1 MGNIYST
8 SAPLESASIYND
20 DRNESTVIYTDTGLI
35 APITSPRTPVINSEE
50 NKVNMPNESMLVN
63 TEIKPEESK
72 TNIAKLEEHVASIPD
87 IRSSLFIKT
96 NPIIYV
102 INIKTS
108 TSNEIYY
115 TSTITE
121 AHIVVRQYIDKIK
134 IVPVLYGYNII
145 ENNKEFQGL
154 QTSYLTDVYVKTY
167 FILPILGYS
176 TRIARITIRPT
187 QKITKYSS

>member
-72 TNIAKLEEHVASIPD
+72 TNIAKLEEHVA
-87 IRSSLFIKT
+87 
-96 NPIIYV
+96 
-102 INIKTS
+102 NIKTS